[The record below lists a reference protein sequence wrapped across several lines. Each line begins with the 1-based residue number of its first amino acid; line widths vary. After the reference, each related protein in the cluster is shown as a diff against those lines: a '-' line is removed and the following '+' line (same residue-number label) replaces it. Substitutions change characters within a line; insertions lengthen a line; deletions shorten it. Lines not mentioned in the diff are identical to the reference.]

1 MSLAPQL
8 LEVLA
13 CPAEDHAPL
22 RHDPD
27 AQTLTCTSCGRV
39 YPVRDGLPVLLLDEV
54 LDAPAGE

>member
-8 LEVLA
+8 LEVLV

-22 RHDPD
+22 THDAE
-27 AQTLTCTSCGRV
+27 AQTLTCTSCSRV

-54 LDAPAGE
+54 LTAPAGE